1 MTPTAT
7 TPAGRK
13 AQNGRSGTGGAP
25 PDHRRKLR
33 QPPGARAPRRVS
45 GPLGGNAAT
54 APRPHAPRPRT
65 RPATSSTRQAPLAT
79 RVRAF
84 VRSLPD
90 HAVIDRLVRGR
101 VWILALGVMLA
112 GIVAMQ
118 VEVLKLGAS
127 IGRSVQRSS
136 VLSVRNEQLQ
146 ASVASLTDDQRIE
159 RLAAGMG
166 MVMTPPNAVGF
177 LAAHPTGNL
186 SSALRNL
193 QAPSATTF
201 LNSTSTNGVVVTPTS
216 LAAANA
222 PSTTSS
228 TGTSL
233 TSGASAST
241 SPATTAATGSIP
253 STTYSPPATSYAA
266 PTASSGVTGTS
277 ASTGGSTGSASTAA
291 ASSGAVAAT
300 PAVSTPAQSTTA
312 PTGG

>member
-13 AQNGRSGTGGAP
+13 TENGRSGTGGTA

-33 QPPGARAPRRVS
+33 QPPSPRAPRRVS
-45 GPLGGNAAT
+45 GPVGGRAASV
-54 APRPHAPRPRT
+54 PRPPQSPRPRT
-65 RPATSSTRQAPLAT
+65 RPIASSSRSAPLVA
-79 RVRAF
+79 RARSF

-146 ASVASLTDDQRIE
+146 ASVASLADDQRIE

-166 MVMTPPNAVGF
+166 MVMAPPGAAGF
-177 LAAHPTGNL
+177 LDANQNGNL
-186 SSALRNL
+186 ASALRNL
-193 QAPSATTF
+193 QAPNATSF
-201 LNSTSTNGVVVTPTS
+201 MNSTSTNGVVVTPTS

-222 PSTTSS
+222 SSAASSSGTSS
-228 TGTSL
+228 TTTPS
-233 TSGASAST
+233 SA
-241 SPATTAATGSIP
+241 PL
-253 STTYSPPATSYAA
+253 STTPTTTYAA
-266 PTASSGVTGTS
+266 PTT
-277 ASTGGSTGSASTAA
+277 ASTGATGASSSTGATASTVAS
-291 ASSGAVAAT
+291 SSGAVAAS
-300 PAVSTPAQSTTA
+300 PAVSAPTNTT